1 MLGASTAVGR
11 RFLALSL
18 VMVFVSGCVAVDD
31 KEYQAC
37 LMTFTATGV
46 GAGSLGGAGGAAL
59 GGAAAGS
66 AAALGL
72 CREAEPSPYLTSLE
86 PPAIP
91 RSATRA
97 TVSDADGDGVDD
109 GDDRCADTPAGIEV
123 DELGCAKPLVFD
135 SRILNFAFD
144 SAKLPAD
151 AKQVLQ
157 PAVRFIGQH
166 PQITFMVVGHTDSK
180 GTDAYNDDLSL
191 ARARAV
197 RDALVAEGV
206 AAAKLQIRGEGERMP
221 VATNETEAGQ
231 ARNRRVEVSLKP

>member
-1 MLGASTAVGR
+1 MLSALTVVGR
-11 RFLALSL
+11 RFAALSL
-18 VMVFVSGCVAVDD
+18 VMIFFTGCVAVDD

-37 LMTFTATGV
+37 LVTFTATGV
-46 GAGSLGGAGGAAL
+46 GAGSLGGVGGAAL

-72 CREAEPSPYLTSLE
+72 CREAEPSPYVTSLE
-86 PPAIP
+86 PPPIP

-109 GDDRCADTPAGIEV
+109 GDDRCADTPAGVEV

-144 SAKLPAD
+144 SATLPSD
-151 AKQVLQ
+151 AKRVLQ
-157 PAVRFIGQH
+157 PAVRFMQQH
-166 PQITFMVVGHTDSK
+166 PQIAFLVVGHTDSK
-180 GTDAYNDDLSL
+180 GSDDYNDALSL

-197 RDALVAEGV
+197 RGALVAEGV
-206 AAAKLQIRGEGERMP
+206 AAAKLQVRGEGERMP
-221 VATNETEAGQ
+221 VATNETAAGQ